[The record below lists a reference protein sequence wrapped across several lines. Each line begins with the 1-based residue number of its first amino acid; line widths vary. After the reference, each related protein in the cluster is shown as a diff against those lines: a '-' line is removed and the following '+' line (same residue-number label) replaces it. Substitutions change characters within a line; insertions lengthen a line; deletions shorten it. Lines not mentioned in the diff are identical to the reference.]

1 MQVFW
6 NCRNLGWAAIFASL
20 VATAGH
26 AQSVNVER
34 MTEEVRRAV
43 AGADGAAN
51 PTDRAT
57 ALEAAA
63 YSLAVLERTR
73 NSADREVQDRAAAA
87 VTELR
92 NEGLS
97 PDLIGFWLV
106 VAKVKGLSASAPAET
121 RLADELAITRLAEG
135 IDSPVYRAGAMA
147 ALGRALAA
155 AKSPAAARR
164 AAERILAVAVEIND
178 RGERTAAANAAAAIA
193 AKATN
198 LDDALTVQAV
208 SLMARPRDRSYAWY
222 SLAREALK
230 GTDLAKADDRQLV
243 AAARDALGRR
253 DLRQSMRLV
262 FAVAPEDSAAHEP
275 SLDPS

>member
-6 NCRNLGWAAIFASL
+6 NCRNLGWAAVFASL

-43 AGADGAAN
+43 GGADRAAN

-121 RLADELAITRLAEG
+121 RLADELAGCTRALPKG
-135 IDSPVYRAGAMA
+135 STRPVYRAGAMVA
-147 ALGRALAA
+147 YHALGRALAA

-164 AAERILAVAVEIND
+164 AAD
-178 RGERTAAANAAAAIA
+178 RFSPSPSRSTIAANAPPRR
-193 AKATN
+193 TR
-198 LDDALTVQAV
+198 LPP
-208 SLMARPRDRSYAWY
+208 SPRRP
-222 SLAREALK
+222 
-230 GTDLAKADDRQLV
+230 QI
-243 AAARDALGRR
+243 
-253 DLRQSMRLV
+253 
-262 FAVAPEDSAAHEP
+262 
-275 SLDPS
+275 